1 MKNIGLSSLLLLLS
15 FTLSAADGEYPVS
28 KIPATLLKSANA
40 VVRTEDI
47 RFELKND
54 QEAVYTSRYVITI
67 LNANGNKW
75 ADFYEYYDR
84 HRQIES
90 AEGMLYD
97 ASGRQLKRVK
107 KKEMEDL
114 SAVSDANLI
123 DDNRIKHHNFY
134 HKVYPYTIEYNVEI
148 KYKSTLFFPNW
159 VPRGGELLSVQQ
171 SAITYVCPQ
180 DYQLRYKAFLYDKQP
195 EVTTE
200 KNNKAYKWQI
210 TDLPAIEREPF
221 SPMWHELSPM
231 LIFGPT
237 QFAVEGYKGN
247 MATWQDFGKFVNS
260 LRAGRDVLPA
270 NIKQAVHSI
279 ADGIKNPAEKVA
291 RLYEYMQ
298 KNTRYISIQLGI
310 GGWQPFEATDVAAKG
325 YGDCKAL
332 TNYMYSLL
340 KEAGIPSYYAVIRA
354 GANANYI
361 THDFPS
367 QQFNHVILCVPLPG
381 KDSMWLECTS
391 QTMPAGYLGDFTADR
406 YALLIDDSG
415 GQLVRTPKYG
425 IKENVQ
431 NRQIKA
437 QLGSDATLTLS
448 AHTQYR
454 AMQQDD
460 IHGIINALSP
470 EKVKERLHQ
479 ELNFPTFDI
488 PNFKY
493 QESGGTLPQISE
505 WLQITVSNYAS
516 ITGKRL
522 FIVPNVM
529 TRSGRKLNADS
540 VRKYDILLS
549 YAYRDTDSVE
559 IELPNGYQT
568 ESLPQPVTISSPFG
582 NYQSSIR
589 VTDHKMYYYRNM
601 EQFAGRYPPTDYP
614 AMVKFYEAIYKADR
628 AKVVFVK
635 KEG

>member
-1 MKNIGLSSLLLLLS
+1 MKKIGLGSLLLLFS

-28 KIPATLLKSANA
+28 KIPVALLKWANA
-40 VVRTEDI
+40 VVRTEDV
-47 RFELKND
+47 RFELKNE
-54 QEAVYTSRYVITI
+54 QEAVYISRYVITI
-67 LNANGNKW
+67 LNSNGDKW

-84 HRQIES
+84 HRQIEA

-107 KKEMEDL
+107 KKDMEDL

-134 HKVYPYTIEYNVEI
+134 HKVYPYTVEYNVEI

-180 DYQLRYKAFLYDKQP
+180 AYQLRYKAFLYDKQP
-195 EVTTE
+195 EVTTV
-200 KNNKAYKWQI
+200 KNNKEYKWQI
-210 TDLPAIEREPF
+210 ADLPAIEREPF

-237 QFAVEGYKGN
+237 EFAVEGYKGN

-260 LRAGRDVLPA
+260 LKAGRDVLPA
-270 NIKQAVHSI
+270 NIKLTVHSI
-279 ADGIKNPAEKVA
+279 ADGIKNPAEKVT

-310 GGWQPFEATDVAAKG
+310 GGWQPFEATDVAGKG

-340 KEAGIPSYYAVIRA
+340 KEAGIPSYYAVIKA

-425 IKENVQ
+425 INENLQ

-437 QLGSDATLTLS
+437 RLGSDATLTLS

-460 IHGIINALSP
+460 IHGMINALSP

-479 ELNFPTFDI
+479 QLNFPTFDI
-488 PNFKY
+488 TDFKY
-493 QESGGTLPQISE
+493 QESGGILPQISE
-505 WLQITVSNYAS
+505 SLQITVSNYAS

-522 FIVPNVM
+522 FIVPNIM

-559 IELPNGYQT
+559 IELPDGYQT
-568 ESLPQPVTISSPFG
+568 ESLPQPVAINSPFG

-589 VTDHKMYYYRNM
+589 VKDNKMYYYRNM
-601 EQFAGRYPPTDYP
+601 EHFAGRFPAADYP
-614 AMVKFYEAIYKADR
+614 ALVKFYETIYKADR
-628 AKVVFVK
+628 AKVVLVK